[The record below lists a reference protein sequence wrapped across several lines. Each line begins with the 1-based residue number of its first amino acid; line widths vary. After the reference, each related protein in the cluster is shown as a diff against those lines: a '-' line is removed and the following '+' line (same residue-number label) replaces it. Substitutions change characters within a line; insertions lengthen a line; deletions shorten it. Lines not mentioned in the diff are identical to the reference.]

1 MSVNYKV
8 RKMNV
13 VIEKINKRKERRLDI
28 LEELVKSMHQ
38 NTGELLGVIEEIR
51 YLEFLKDDIKI

>member
-1 MSVNYKV
+1 
-8 RKMNV
+8 MNV

>member
-1 MSVNYKV
+1 
-8 RKMNV
+8 MNA

-28 LEELVKSMHQ
+28 LEELVKNIHQ
-38 NTGELLGVIEEIR
+38 YSGELLGVIEEIR